1 MPNSNHLMISTNT
14 TPKPMDLNPEMK
26 AVVSGSAAD
35 ILKAMLKERQGRQE
49 GDPLIASIEAHVYA
63 RTDKSCR
70 PPLIKDTSQ
79 STTTNTHQGHQIQP
93 DTH

>member
-49 GDPLIASIEAHVYA
+49 GELFDCINSSLRICKN
-63 RTDKSCR
+63 R
-70 PPLIKDTSQ
+70 
-79 STTTNTHQGHQIQP
+79 
-93 DTH
+93 

>member
-35 ILKAMLKERQGRQE
+35 ILKAMLKERQRRQE
-49 GDPLIASIEAHVYA
+49 GKLFDFINSSLRI
-63 RTDKSCR
+63 RKNR
-70 PPLIKDTSQ
+70 
-79 STTTNTHQGHQIQP
+79 
-93 DTH
+93 